1 MHKFIKTMKKKLAI
15 PRVVMEMSG
24 FQENSTAGLC
34 ALDDA
39 VVVLKQNMTA
49 MELVRAV
56 DSLQRLVVDLNRHLA
71 DVCGSCEDCGDGEC
85 PADLKRNRI
94 EVPEEIR
101 REAGIP
107 PDAKLCT
114 YAGGE
119 GGTVTVSQ
127 AEYRHDL
134 TDVPEWERTVL
145 ASMGACMGA
154 LEELLM
160 SEEIVYG

>member
-1 MHKFIKTMKKKLAI
+1 MQKFIQTRKKKLTI
-15 PRVVMEMSG
+15 PHAVMEMSG
-24 FQENSTAGLC
+24 FEENSVVDLC

-39 VVVLKQNMTA
+39 VVVLKRNMTA

-71 DVCGSCEDCGDGEC
+71 DVCGPCEDCGDGEC
-85 PADLKRNRI
+85 PVSRERNRI
-94 EVPEEIR
+94 DVPEEVR

-107 PDAKLCT
+107 PDAKLCACASGE
-114 YAGGE
+114 AGM
-119 GGTVTVSQ
+119 VAVFQ

-145 ASMGACMGA
+145 ASMGACMGS

-160 SEEIVYG
+160 NEEIVYG